1 LEIYVD
7 GTYQPLAR
15 PAIRATDGGLRQGE
29 AVYEGVKLVDRR
41 PLFLEEHLERLA
53 ASADA
58 LGLRMPWS
66 AGTLRPILSRL
77 LGSSR
82 ETTGMARLYLTP
94 GPHDGTP
101 TTLVWIEAVP
111 DASRPDTPP
120 WRVACHPERILPY
133 RPDVKHTSRL
143 PHAVARRRAL
153 AGGLDDA
160 LLVHPDGWVLE
171 GTASNLFF
179 FEADTLHT
187 PARECGILPGITRDV
202 LLEIAP
208 SAGFR
213 TVEGRYPPGIVADSD
228 EVFASFTSAGVKPI
242 SELDGRSL
250 PAPVPGPRTSR
261 LQAAYAA
268 RVETSLRVTE
278 AL

>member
-15 PAIRATDGGLRQGE
+15 PAIRATDRGLRQAE

-41 PLFLEEHLERLA
+41 PLFLEEHLARLA

-58 LGLRMPWS
+58 LGLPMPWS
-66 AGTLRPILSRL
+66 IGTLRPILSRL
-77 LGSSR
+77 LGNSGD
-82 ETTGMARLYLTP
+82 TTGMARLYLTSGPP
-94 GPHDGTP
+94 GGAP
-101 TTLVWIEAVP
+101 TMLAWVDSIP
-111 DASRPDTPP
+111 SASRPDTPP
-120 WRVACHPERILPY
+120 WRVACHPERVLPY

-143 PHAVARRRAL
+143 PNAVARRRAL
-153 AGGLDDA
+153 AAGLDDA

-187 PARECGILPGITRDV
+187 PARECGILPGITRDM

-213 TVEGRYPPGIVADSD
+213 TVEGRYPPAIVADSD

-242 SELDGRSL
+242 SEMDGRAL
-250 PAPVPGPRTSR
+250 PAPVPGPRTR
-261 LQAAYAA
+261 RIQAAYAA
-268 RVETSLRVTE
+268 RVEAALRVTE
-278 AL
+278 PL

>member
-1 LEIYVD
+1 MEIYVD

-15 PAIRATDGGLRQGE
+15 PAIRATDGGLRHGE

-58 LGLRMPWS
+58 LGFRMPWS

-94 GPHDGTP
+94 GPPDGTP
-101 TTLVWIEAVP
+101 TALVWIEAVP
-111 DASRPDTPP
+111 DESRPDTPP

-187 PARECGILPGITRDV
+187 PAPECGIRPGITRDV

-213 TVEGRYPPGIVADSD
+213 TVEGRYPPAILGDSD

-242 SELDGRSL
+242 SELAGRPL
-250 PAPVPGPRTSR
+250 PAPVPGSRTR
-261 LQAAYAA
+261 RIQAAYAA
-268 RVETSLRVTE
+268 RVEASLRVTE
-278 AL
+278 PL

>member
-15 PAIRATDGGLRQGE
+15 PAIRATDRGLRQGE
-29 AVYEGVKLVDRR
+29 AVYEGVKIVARR

-53 ASADA
+53 ASAGA
-58 LGLRMPWS
+58 LELPMPWS
-66 AGTLRPILSRL
+66 VETLRPILTRL
-77 LGSSR
+77 LGDR
-82 ETTGMARLYLTP
+82 GETTGMARLYVTAGSP
-94 GPHDGTP
+94 GQPP
-101 TTLVWIEAVP
+101 TTLVWIDAVP
-111 DASRPDTPP
+111 GASLPDTPP
-120 WRVACHPERILPY
+120 WRVACHAERVLPY
-133 RPDVKHTSRL
+133 RPEVKHTSRL
-143 PHAVARRRAL
+143 PHAVARRAAL
-153 AGGLDDA
+153 GRGLDDA

-208 SAGFR
+208 AAGFR
-213 TVEGRYPPGIVADSD
+213 TVEGRYPPAIVADSD

-250 PAPVPGPRTSR
+250 PAPVPGPRTRR
-261 LQAAYAA
+261 LQAAYSERLDAI
-268 RVETSLRVTE
+268 LRVIE
-278 AL
+278 PL

>member
-1 LEIYVD
+1 MEIYVD

-153 AGGLDDA
+153 VGGLDDA

-213 TVEGRYPPGIVADSD
+213 TVEGRYPPAILGDSD

-242 SELDGRSL
+242 SELDGRPL
-250 PAPVPGPRTSR
+250 PAPVPGSRTR
-261 LQAAYAA
+261 RIQAAYAA
-268 RVETSLRVTE
+268 RVEASLRVTE
-278 AL
+278 PL

>member
-1 LEIYVD
+1 MEIYVD

-58 LGLRMPWS
+58 LGLLMPWS

-213 TVEGRYPPGIVADSD
+213 TVEGRYPPAILGDSD

-242 SELDGRSL
+242 SELDGRPL
-250 PAPVPGPRTSR
+250 PAPVPGSRTR
-261 LQAAYAA
+261 RIQAAYAA
-268 RVETSLRVTE
+268 RVEASLRVTE
-278 AL
+278 PL

>member
-15 PAIRATDGGLRQGE
+15 PAIRATDRGLRQGE
-29 AVYEGVKLVDRR
+29 AVYEGVKIVARR

-53 ASADA
+53 ASAGA
-58 LGLRMPWS
+58 LELPMPWS
-66 AGTLRPILSRL
+66 VETLRPILTRL
-77 LGSSR
+77 LGDR
-82 ETTGMARLYLTP
+82 GETTGMARLYVTAGSP
-94 GPHDGTP
+94 GQPP
-101 TTLVWIEAVP
+101 TTLVWIDAVP
-111 DASRPDTPP
+111 GASLPDTPP
-120 WRVACHPERILPY
+120 WRVACHAERVLPY

-143 PHAVARRRAL
+143 PHAVARRAAL
-153 AGGLDDA
+153 GRGLDDA

-208 SAGFR
+208 AAGFR
-213 TVEGRYPPGIVADSD
+213 TVEGRYPPAIVADSD

-250 PAPVPGPRTSR
+250 PPPVPGPRTRR
-261 LQAAYAA
+261 LQAAYSERLDAI
-268 RVETSLRVTE
+268 LRVIE
-278 AL
+278 PL

>member
-1 LEIYVD
+1 MEIYVD

-15 PAIRATDGGLRQGE
+15 PAIRATDRGLRLGE
-29 AVYEGVKLVDRR
+29 AVYEGVKIVDRR
-41 PLFLEEHLERLA
+41 PLFLEEHLQRLA

-58 LGLRMPWS
+58 LGLPMPWS

-77 LGSSR
+77 LGTGR
-82 ETTGMARLYLTP
+82 EATGMARLYLTAGPP
-94 GPHDGTP
+94 GGTP
-101 TTLVWIEAVP
+101 TTLAWIDAVP

-143 PHAVARRRAL
+143 PHAVARRQAL
-153 AGGLDDA
+153 AGGLNDA

-213 TVEGRYPPGIVADSD
+213 TVEGRYPPAIVADSD
-228 EVFASFTSAGVKPI
+228 EVFASFTSAGMKPI

-250 PAPVPGPRTSR
+250 PSPVPGSRTRR

-268 RVETSLRVTE
+268 RVEATLRVTE
-278 AL
+278 PL

>member
-7 GTYQPLAR
+7 GTYQPLAN
-15 PAIRATDGGLRQGE
+15 PAIRATDRGLRQGE

-41 PLFLEEHLERLA
+41 PLFLEQHLERLA
-53 ASADA
+53 ASAAA
-58 LGLRMPWS
+58 LGLPMPWS
-66 AGTLRPILSRL
+66 VGTLRPILSRL
-77 LGSSR
+77 LGRSG
-82 ETTGMARLYLTP
+82 ETTGMARLYVTAGPP
-94 GPHDGTP
+94 GGAPS
-101 TTLVWIEAVP
+101 TLVWIDPVP

-120 WRVACHPERILPY
+120 WRVACHPERVVPY
-133 RPDVKHTSRL
+133 RPDIKHTSRL
-143 PHAVARRRAL
+143 PNALARRRAL

-160 LLVHPDGWVLE
+160 LLVHLDGWVLE

-202 LLEIAP
+202 LLDIAP

-213 TVEGRYPPGIVADSD
+213 TVEGRYPSGIVADSD

-250 PAPVPGPRTSR
+250 PAPVPGPRTR
-261 LQAAYAA
+261 RIQAAYAA
-268 RVETSLRVTE
+268 RVEAGLGVTE
-278 AL
+278 PL

>member
-1 LEIYVD
+1 
-7 GTYQPLAR
+7 
-15 PAIRATDGGLRQGE
+15 
-29 AVYEGVKLVDRR
+29 
-41 PLFLEEHLERLA
+41 
-53 ASADA
+53 
-58 LGLRMPWS
+58 
-66 AGTLRPILSRL
+66 
-77 LGSSR
+77 
-82 ETTGMARLYLTP
+82 
-94 GPHDGTP
+94 
-101 TTLVWIEAVP
+101 
-111 DASRPDTPP
+111 
-120 WRVACHPERILPY
+120 VACHPERILPY

-213 TVEGRYPPGIVADSD
+213 TVEGRYPPAILGDSD

-242 SELDGRSL
+242 SELDGRPL
-250 PAPVPGPRTSR
+250 PAPVPGSRTR
-261 LQAAYAA
+261 RIQAAYAA
-268 RVETSLRVTE
+268 RVEASLRVTE
-278 AL
+278 PL

>member
-1 LEIYVD
+1 MEIYVD

-15 PAIRATDGGLRQGE
+15 PAIRATDRGLRQGE
-29 AVYEGVKLVDRR
+29 AVYEGVKLVGRR

-58 LGLRMPWS
+58 LGLPMPWS
-66 AGTLRPILSRL
+66 AETLRPILSRL
-77 LGSSR
+77 LGSGG
-82 ETTGMARLYLTP
+82 ETGMARLYLTAGPP
-94 GPHDGTP
+94 GGTP
-101 TTLVWIEAVP
+101 TTLVWIDPVP

-120 WRVACHPERILPY
+120 WRVACHPERVVPY

-143 PHAVARRRAL
+143 PNAVARRRAR
-153 AGGLDDA
+153 AAGLDDA

-242 SELDGRSL
+242 SELDGQRL
-250 PAPVPGPRTSR
+250 PAPVPGPRTR
-261 LQAAYAA
+261 RIQAAYAA
-268 RVETSLRVTE
+268 RVEARLQVTE
-278 AL
+278 SL

>member
-15 PAIRATDGGLRQGE
+15 PAIRATDRGLRQGE
-29 AVYEGVKLVDRR
+29 AVYEGVKIVDRR

-58 LGLRMPWS
+58 LGLPKPWS

-77 LGSSR
+77 LGTSR
-82 ETTGMARLYLTP
+82 ETTGMARLYLTAGPP
-94 GPHDGTP
+94 GGAS
-101 TTLVWIEAVP
+101 TTLVWIDSLP

-120 WRVACHPERILPY
+120 WRVACHPERVLPY

-143 PHAVARRRAL
+143 PNAVARRRAL

-187 PARECGILPGITRDV
+187 PAKECGILPGITRDV